1 MTDTDLRYSRHIA
14 LPGFGAQGQDRIAS
28 SSALIIGL
36 GGLGSPVTIYLAA
49 AGVGTLVINDFDR
62 VDLSNLQ
69 RQILYRD
76 RDVDMQKTEAAAAML
91 LEINPDTKIK
101 TVGVRLT
108 GDALEKQI
116 ADVDVVIDGSDNFGT
131 RFAVNEACVKT
142 KTPLISGAAIRYE
155 GQLMVLRPDIDDRP
169 CYRCVFDESDETIE
183 DCRGNGVLSP
193 VVGVI
198 GSSMAVEALKLL
210 AAISPA
216 EGIELHLYDARSG
229 HWRTVSIKRDD
240 ACPACSG

>member
-36 GGLGSPVTIYLAA
+36 GGLGSPVSIYLAA

-62 VDLSNLQ
+62 VDSSNLQ

-76 RDVDMQKTEAAAAML
+76 RDVDQYKTRAAAAML
-91 LEINPDTKIK
+91 REINPDVKIE
-101 TVGVRLT
+101 TVDARLT
-108 GDALEKQI
+108 GDALDGQVSS
-116 ADVDVVIDGSDNFGT
+116 VDVVIDGSDNFGT

-155 GQLMVLRPDIDDRP
+155 GQLMVLRSDLDDRP
-169 CYRCVFDESDETIE
+169 CYRCVFDESDDTVE

-210 AAISPA
+210 AEISPS
-216 EGIELHLYDARSG
+216 GGNVLHLYDARSAR
-229 HWRTVSIKRDD
+229 WRTVSLKRDG
-240 ACPACSG
+240 ACPVCSR

>member
-14 LPGFGAQGQDRIAS
+14 LPDFGAQGQDRVAS
-28 SSALIIGL
+28 SSVLIIGL
-36 GGLGSPVTIYLAA
+36 GGLGSPVAIYLAA

-76 RDVDMQKTEAAAAML
+76 RDIDKYKTEAAAAML
-91 LEINPDTKIK
+91 REINPDTKIE
-101 TVGVRLT
+101 TVDTRLT
-108 GDALEKQI
+108 DDALENQI
-116 ADVDVVIDGSDNFGT
+116 SIVDIVIDGSDNFGT

-155 GQLMVLRPDIDDRP
+155 GQLMVLRPDLDDRP

-183 DCRGNGVLSP
+183 DCRSNGVLSP

-210 AAISPA
+210 TKISPA
-216 EGIELHLYDARSG
+216 EGDELFLYDARSG
-229 HWRTVSIKRDD
+229 HWRTVSLKRDL
-240 ACPACSG
+240 ACPACSS